1 MERPTVLYRVLRTAE
16 GRLRL
21 GWRLALFLLIGFV
34 VLMVVGNLLPQSLV
48 SGSAALL
55 LGSLVA
61 GVALLRL
68 DGRPAGALGF
78 YPKPVALKESAL
90 GFAVGTGAAVLVI
103 AALFV
108 AGGIRWAADDGTA
121 ADWIAGGIG
130 AAAFLAIP
138 AAGEEAFLRG
148 YPLQAL
154 TEAWGPKAA
163 LTVTSLLFGAMHLAN
178 PGVTVLA
185 TLNVVVAGLF
195 LGVLYL
201 KTASLWLATGAHLAW
216 NWCTGYLADVPV
228 SGLEILNAPLYEGV
242 VRGPDW
248 LGGGSFGPEGSLIST
263 LILAGVVAWC
273 WRTDWLRPSEA
284 ALAARPLATLT
295 GRVA

>member
-1 MERPTVLYRVLRTAE
+1 MERPTVLDQVFRTAE

-21 GWRLALFLLIGFV
+21 GWRLALFLLIGFL
-34 VLMVVGNLLPQSLV
+34 VLMVVGNLLPESLL
-48 SGSAALL
+48 SGSLALL
-55 LGSLVA
+55 VA
-61 GVALLRL
+61 SVVSGVALLRL

-78 YPKPVALKESAL
+78 YAGRAAVRDSAVGFAL
-90 GFAVGTGAAVLVI
+90 GTGTGVLVI
-103 AALFV
+103 AALFA
-108 AGGIRWAADDGTA
+108 AGGLRWIADDGTA
-121 ADWIAGGIG
+121 ADWIAGAIG
-130 AAAFLAIP
+130 AAAFFAIP
-138 AAGEEAFLRG
+138 AAGEEALLRG

-154 TEAWGPKAA
+154 TEAWGAKAA

-185 TLNVVVAGLF
+185 TLNVIVAGLF

-228 SGLEILNAPLYEGV
+228 SGLELLNAPLYEGV

-273 WRTDWLRPSEA
+273 WRTEWLRPSEA

-295 GRVA
+295 GRMA